1 MGERNYNYIFSKLVE
16 SPDDLLGLL
25 AYGLYKQQKIEHIKL
40 YKDKH
45 DGAGPT
51 DDELV
56 HFHELSS
63 SPIQIENYKQIAG
76 NKLNMVMDQLMADNI
91 DKFRQAAADGQR
103 DAIAELKPTIK
114 NYVISGIVGNIS
126 FIVAMGVIFAFV
138 YLVNNDYP
146 AQIMG
151 WLKKLFGF
159 TI

>member
-1 MGERNYNYIFSKLVE
+1 MGERNYNYIFLNLVE

-25 AYGLYKQQKIEHIKL
+25 ALWTFINSKKLSIKL

-76 NKLNMVMDQLMADNI
+76 NKLNNMVMDQLMADNI

-114 NYVISGIVGNIS
+114 
-126 FIVAMGVIFAFV
+126 
-138 YLVNNDYP
+138 
-146 AQIMG
+146 
-151 WLKKLFGF
+151 KLCNLWNCG
-159 TI
+159 